1 VENGLS
7 VIAGDDGRT
16 DESGVLRVLR
26 ERERVEDEVDEDDG
40 GVTRGR
46 LGALGV

>member
-1 VENGLS
+1 MENGLS

-26 ERERVEDEVDEDDG
+26 DGERVDDDG
-40 GVTRGR
+40 GVVRGR